1 MGCLW
6 QLQYYLRIRTGL
18 MEFQFLSK
26 TGILFLFLLFTS
38 CATVPKGSF
47 GNPVTVSPDYSD
59 LENWAALPFQKDSAD
74 AVPLDIWNDIQ
85 DTAEVDVFFLHP
97 TTYTG
102 HSGEK
107 QWNADIDDSKVNL
120 RTDKSSIRYQASI
133 FNGAGKVYAPRYR
146 QAHLK
151 CYYLNGKPDAAKALD
166 LAYQDVRSA
175 FQYYLEHFNHGRPF
189 IIASHSQGT
198 DHAKR
203 LILEEIDGKPVQN
216 QLVVAYLVGF
226 AVTENHFKNISPC
239 RSPEETGCF
248 CSWRTFREGY
258 IPPKIH
264 FPDANVLVTN
274 PVTWDNDRP
283 ESEKSEQLGAILR
296 EFYKPYPNL
305 VETKIYKDLLWVNK
319 PKFPGS
325 FFLTTKNYHIADYN
339 FFYADVRQNAMDR
352 VRAFMLKR

>member
-1 MGCLW
+1 MTC
-6 QLQYYLRIRTGL
+6 QL
-18 MEFQFLSK
+18 LSK
-26 TGILFLFLLFTS
+26 TGILFLFILFTS
-38 CATVPKGSF
+38 CASVPKGSF
-47 GNPVTVSPDYSD
+47 GNHVSVATDYS
-59 LENWAALPFQKDSAD
+59 LLKNWAALPFQKDSAD
-74 AVPLDIWNDIQ
+74 AVPIHVWRDNQ
-85 DTAEVDVFFLHP
+85 DSAEVDVFFLHP

-102 HSGEK
+102 HAGEK
-107 QWNADIDDSKVNL
+107 LWNADLEDNKVNL

-151 CYYLNGKPDAAKALD
+151 CYYTDKKADAAKAFD

-175 FQYYLEHFNHGRPF
+175 FQYYLEHYNQNRPF

-203 LILEEIDGKPVQN
+203 LILEEIDGKPVQD

-226 AVTENHFKNISPC
+226 AVAENHFKNINPC

-248 CSWRTFREGY
+248 CSWRTFKEGF

-264 FPDANVLVTN
+264 YPDTNVLVTN
-274 PVTWDNDRP
+274 PVTWDSTKP
-283 ESEKSEQLGAILR
+283 ESEKSQQLGAILR
-296 EFYKPYPNL
+296 EFYKLYPAL

-352 VRAFMLKR
+352 VHAFLLKR